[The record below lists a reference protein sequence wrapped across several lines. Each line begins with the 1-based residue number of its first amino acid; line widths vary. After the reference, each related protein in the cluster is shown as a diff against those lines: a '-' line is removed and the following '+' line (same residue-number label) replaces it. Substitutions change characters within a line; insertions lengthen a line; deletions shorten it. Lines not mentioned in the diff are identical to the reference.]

1 MSRQIN
7 IHTCYMYLTDHKQQ
21 TKVYQIW
28 SQYLPPLTLK
38 WDGASHESKKKIQT
52 TPDTLICTCICSW
65 FSSDLFL
72 MPSATVW
79 KYVLMNPFEERNWAK
94 SEMKSKISVRKKEQ
108 LWCWV
113 CGAEQPGAE
122 CSPLLSPKTCTT
134 PQKKFKSLFWD
145 TGEGKISRWHSVIFR
160 LLMNTHGCF
169 NTLSWDVPSYVN
181 DSLYLPMCYFFPTTI
196 CSSHIFKYLIKVKNV
211 PKH

>member
-21 TKVYQIW
+21 MKVYQIG

-52 TPDTLICTCICSW
+52 TPDTLICTCICSC

-72 MPSATVW
+72 TPSTTVW

-94 SEMKSKISVRKKEQ
+94 AEMKSKISGRKKEQ
-108 LWCWV
+108 LWWITK
-113 CGAEQPGAE
+113 
-122 CSPLLSPKTCTT
+122 CSLSSAPRLAQCL
-134 PQKKFKSLFWD
+134 KKNLNHCSGIQEKERSVDGILWSLDYSW
-145 TGEGKISRWHSVIFR
+145 IH
-160 LLMNTHGCF
+160 NGCF
-169 NTLSWDVPSYVN
+169 NTLSWDVPSYVSG
-181 DSLYLPMCYFFPTTI
+181 SLYLPMCYFFPTI

>member
-21 TKVYQIW
+21 MKVYQIG

-52 TPDTLICTCICSW
+52 TTDTLICTCICSC

-122 CSPLLSPKTCTT
+122 CSLSSAPRLAQHLKKNLNHCSGIQEKERSVDGIVWSLDYSWIHMDASTHWAGTYPAMWMTRCTY
-134 PQKKFKSLFWD
+134 LC
-145 TGEGKISRWHSVIFR
+145 VIF
-160 LLMNTHGCF
+160 F
-169 NTLSWDVPSYVN
+169 QPPSVRVR
-181 DSLYLPMCYFFPTTI
+181 SLNI
-196 CSSHIFKYLIKVKNV
+196 
-211 PKH
+211 